1 MVEKNANE
9 RDESWGGRN
18 AAADDNA
25 ADTWPRAD
33 GLFDAHCHLD
43 WFADAAAAAEALAA
57 HGVGVFAVTVTPTG
71 YEKACQILAS
81 SSNVFVAA
89 GLHPWWLADGR
100 AGADE
105 VDALCEAIPHTRYVG
120 EVGLDFSPKRI
131 GTDEGAEQVAAFHR
145 ICEVAASTSCPD
157 SPTIVSIH
165 AVRAANTVLDILAE
179 THCAERCRCVL
190 HWFSGSS
197 TELWRAVRM
206 GVSVS
211 LGEHS
216 LATKRGREYA
226 RIIPEKSLLIE
237 TDYPPGEGW
246 AGPAEAVSESL
257 TYAVEGIA
265 LARGLDTASTRT
277 FLARNAH
284 ELMS

>member
-9 RDESWGGRN
+9 RDRSRGEHEAS
-18 AAADDNA
+18 ASKSAVEA
-25 ADTWPRAD
+25 WPRAD

-43 WFADAAAAAEALAA
+43 WFADAAAAADALAA
-57 HGVGVFAVTVTPTG
+57 QGVSVFAVTVTPAG
-71 YEKACQILAS
+71 YEKAHETLAGC
-81 SSNVFVAA
+81 SNVYVAA

-100 AGADE
+100 AGTAD
-105 VDALCEAIPHTRYVG
+105 VDALCEAIPQTRYVG

-131 GTDEGAEQVAAFHR
+131 GTDEGAAQVAAFRR
-145 ICEVAASTSCPD
+145 ICEVAASTSNPN

-165 AVRAANTVLDILAE
+165 AVHAANTVLDILAE
-179 THCAERCRCVL
+179 TNCAERCRCVL

-206 GVSVS
+206 GVRVS
-211 LGEHS
+211 FGEHS

-226 RIIPEKSLLIE
+226 RVIPEKDLLIE

-246 AGPAEAVSESL
+246 SGPAEAVAESL
-257 TYAVEGIA
+257 TRAVEGIA
-265 LARGLDTASTRT
+265 LVRGLDTATT
-277 FLARNAH
+277 CAFLARNSR